1 MQQFT
6 TNNDEIVQE
15 LKKKAANYS
24 QLKAEILGKL
34 GGVRNFLDG
43 MDLELM
49 GEYKVVKT
57 AVDSLPILE
66 ELEIVIERIEK

>member
-34 GGVRNFLDG
+34 RGVRNFLDG
-43 MDLELM
+43 LDE
-49 GEYKVVKT
+49 EFIQSYKT
-57 AVDSLPILE
+57 TRAAAESLPILE
-66 ELEIVIERIEK
+66 ELERIIERIEK